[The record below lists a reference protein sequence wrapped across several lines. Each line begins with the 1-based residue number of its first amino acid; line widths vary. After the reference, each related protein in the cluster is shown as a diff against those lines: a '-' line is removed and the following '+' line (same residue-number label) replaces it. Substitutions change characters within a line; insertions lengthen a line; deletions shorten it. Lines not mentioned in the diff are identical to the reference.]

1 MKFIVLSCNKI
12 TQDIKKY
19 IIKYWFKIFEVFDI
33 VVLSQQT
40 AKLCDKEVIKI
51 QLNVQSLTFI
61 LTFATAV
68 SIFILWTRISP
79 PHNSCHQIIRNTIL
93 EKRQHPVPTQTKV
106 QNGVTLKTVQDGHHT
121 ECNSTF
127 KQTFFR
133 RSWKFWVPKA
143 AGNWRRCSCCW
154 VSCTEQE
161 TTGK

>member
-68 SIFILWTRISP
+68 SIFIL
-79 PHNSCHQIIRNTIL
+79 
-93 EKRQHPVPTQTKV
+93 
-106 QNGVTLKTVQDGHHT
+106 
-121 ECNSTF
+121 
-127 KQTFFR
+127 
-133 RSWKFWVPKA
+133 
-143 AGNWRRCSCCW
+143 
-154 VSCTEQE
+154 
-161 TTGK
+161 